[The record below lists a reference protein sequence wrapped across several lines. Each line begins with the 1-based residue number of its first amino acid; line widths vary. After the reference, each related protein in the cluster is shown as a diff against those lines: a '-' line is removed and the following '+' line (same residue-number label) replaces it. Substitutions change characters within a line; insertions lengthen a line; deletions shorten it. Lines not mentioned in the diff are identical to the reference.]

1 MDLVI
6 KLDWEDDGR
15 NNLAILRLFVLILF
29 FFFFTNEIDFLFHFL
44 GQSFILNRI
53 TSSLRAIP
61 PKMISKSLA
70 TTKASLMLGQERPVT
85 LRKRFELRRL
95 SKGSCGVLLPITGT
109 SGTRGLARRRITMII
124 GRRGSGSR
132 AIVAGARGSRAIVTG
147 SRRSRA
153 IITRQ
158 QCFFNAHCATDEG

>member
-85 LRKRFELRRL
+85 VRKRFELRRL

-124 GRRGSGSR
+124 GRRGSGT
-132 AIVAGARGSRAIVTG
+132 IVTRGRGSRAIVTG

-158 QCFFNAHCATDEG
+158 QCFYNAHCTNDEG

>member
-6 KLDWEDDGR
+6 KLDWEDNGR

-29 FFFFTNEIDFLFHFL
+29 FFFTNEIDFLLHFL
-44 GQSFILNRI
+44 GQSFILNRV
-53 TSSLRAIP
+53 TSSLLAIP
-61 PKMISKSLA
+61 PKMASKSLA
-70 TTKASLMLGQERPVT
+70 TTKASLMLSQERPVT

-124 GRRGSGSR
+124 GRRWSGTIVTRGRGSR
-132 AIVAGARGSRAIVTG
+132 AIVAGARGSRAI
-147 SRRSRA
+147 
-153 IITRQ
+153 ITRQ
-158 QCFFNAHCATDEG
+158 QCFYNAHCTNDEG